1 MSKNKLII
9 MTVFLSLISLVIG
22 YDFGREQ
29 YVQLQKNYSVLS
41 TKYENLAFQTYAWN
55 ELTPDEQAELNSGN
69 RDMAPGEYTVGEN
82 GFNPGK
88 YKIYVIGNEP
98 GTLTV
103 NEQTYNLCPDPSVS
117 LEPCYMSVDGLI
129 LEEGDVVKVDDVT
142 VRTAYSLQ

>member
-9 MTVFLSLISLVIG
+9 VTIFLSFVSLLIG

-29 YVQLQKNYSVLS
+29 YIELQKEYSV
-41 TKYENLAFQTYAWN
+41 TNAKYENLIFQTYAWA

-82 GFNPGK
+82 GFNPGN

-98 GTLTV
+98 GTVVV

-117 LEPCYMSVDGLI
+117 LDACYKSVDGVV
-129 LEEGDVVKVDDVT
+129 LEEGDVVIVDDVT
-142 VRTAYSLQ
+142 VRTSYSLQ